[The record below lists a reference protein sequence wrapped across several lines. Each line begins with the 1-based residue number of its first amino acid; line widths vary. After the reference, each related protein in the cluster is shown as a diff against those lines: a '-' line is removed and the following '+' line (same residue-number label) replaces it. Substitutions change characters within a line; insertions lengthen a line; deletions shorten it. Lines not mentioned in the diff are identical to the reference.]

1 MYLVIPGSSFTSE
14 QADFDFNTAVSWA
27 IKALEKE
34 VLRAKEKHKY
44 EVGKGKGMNKRGQ
57 VKDFMILVFLLIL
70 LGLWYQPEITK
81 DILGNLV
88 EFGKTITG
96 YVIN

>member
-1 MYLVIPGSSFTSE
+1 M
-14 QADFDFNTAVSWA
+14 
-27 IKALEKE
+27 
-34 VLRAKEKHKY
+34 
-44 EVGKGKGMNKRGQ
+44 GKGKGMNKRGQ